1 MREFAEESKSLSS
14 VSLHLS
20 SFLLVFN
27 QPLQPASPKKRKE
40 YKFWMTRS
48 VVQNITN
55 STDMSNNVKSLCLF
69 LHFSFKSL
77 SLPAPVRNEL
87 MMGLTVIFPSL
98 GNSKKTLCCL
108 LARKK
113 KKEKKKLLLQL
124 LNDLS
129 SQVSERKAIGLVYA
143 GWIFIRSST
152 RGCSLRENKGRHG
165 NALVG
170 DLRFISVTVN
180 LSILIPFF
188 AFFSLSRR
196 WMSSHDSFHAFSTTL
211 NQTSSLQGQSV
222 PFFLLFS
229 NAKDFYLLG
238 FRRN

>member
-1 MREFAEESKSLSS
+1 MLFVSSKEEE
-14 VSLHLS
+14 
-20 SFLLVFN
+20 
-27 QPLQPASPKKRKE
+27 R
-40 YKFWMTRS
+40 
-48 VVQNITN
+48 
-55 STDMSNNVKSLCLF
+55 
-69 LHFSFKSL
+69 
-77 SLPAPVRNEL
+77 
-87 MMGLTVIFPSL
+87 
-98 GNSKKTLCCL
+98 
-108 LARKK
+108 
-113 KKEKKKLLLQL
+113 KKKLLLQL

-222 PFFLLFS
+222 PFFYYFQMPGTFIYSDLDETKQIYTVYTARLHHQGRLRHTV
-229 NAKDFYLLG
+229 NNNQ
-238 FRRN
+238 RRWNTQQEEYTKGYICSSRDQNVRRVILNYSRLTRLCASVTSASF